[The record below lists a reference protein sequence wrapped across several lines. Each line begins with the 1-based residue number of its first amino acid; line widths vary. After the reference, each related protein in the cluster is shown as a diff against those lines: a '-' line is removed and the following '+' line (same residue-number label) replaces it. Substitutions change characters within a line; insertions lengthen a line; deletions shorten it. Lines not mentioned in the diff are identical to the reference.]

1 MREFRVGDRVIGC
14 GVESRL
20 DITGCYGEIIAI
32 ENQLTQPIL
41 VKFDKRFSPDLHSD
55 DNKCWYVEKDSI
67 ELATNTEDK
76 EDYEYSVDLD
86 ALNKL
91 IS

>member
-1 MREFRVGDRVIGC
+1 MREFNVGDRVIGC
-14 GVESRL
+14 GIESCL
-20 DITGCYGEIIAI
+20 DVTGYYGEIIEI
-32 ENQLTQPIL
+32 SDQLMQPIL

-67 ELATNTEDK
+67 ELITNTEDK